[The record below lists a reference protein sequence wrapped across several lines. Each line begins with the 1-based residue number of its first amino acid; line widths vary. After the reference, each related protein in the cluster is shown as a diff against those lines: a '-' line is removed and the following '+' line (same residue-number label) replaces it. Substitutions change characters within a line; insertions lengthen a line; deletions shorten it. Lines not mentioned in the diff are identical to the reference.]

1 MKMNTYGSTVELGKL
16 IFLRVKIGLFV
27 QKTGIRNF
35 RERRKQNA
43 TVNNIP
49 NGTRHMV
56 VYYLRFFVIYSIQ
69 LHRKSKQ
76 SNKKTKKILI

>member
-1 MKMNTYGSTVELGKL
+1 MNTYGSTVEEGKL
-16 IFLRVKIGLFV
+16 IFTRVKVARGLCI

-35 RERRKQNA
+35 RERGKQNA

-56 VYYLRFFVIYSIQ
+56 VYYLRFFY
-69 LHRKSKQ
+69 
-76 SNKKTKKILI
+76 